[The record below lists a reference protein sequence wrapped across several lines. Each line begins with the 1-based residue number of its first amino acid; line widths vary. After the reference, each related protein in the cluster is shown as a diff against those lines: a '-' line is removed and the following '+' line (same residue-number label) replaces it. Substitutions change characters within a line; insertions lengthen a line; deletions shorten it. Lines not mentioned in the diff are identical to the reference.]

1 MNEGQTHLA
10 TPISDNQGRS
20 PDGPFFKTNGLK
32 IANKN
37 LEMEELPV
45 SDRIQEGDLLK
56 HAPKKHVTN
65 LDYDPLAI
73 PADWNIAVKHAQARR
88 VAIDNNNDE
97 VCPCCGYEVNRIS
110 IGICETT

>member
-37 LEMEELPV
+37 LEMEELP
-45 SDRIQEGDLLK
+45 
-56 HAPKKHVTN
+56 A
-65 LDYDPLAI
+65 
-73 PADWNIAVKHAQARR
+73 
-88 VAIDNNNDE
+88 
-97 VCPCCGYEVNRIS
+97 
-110 IGICETT
+110 